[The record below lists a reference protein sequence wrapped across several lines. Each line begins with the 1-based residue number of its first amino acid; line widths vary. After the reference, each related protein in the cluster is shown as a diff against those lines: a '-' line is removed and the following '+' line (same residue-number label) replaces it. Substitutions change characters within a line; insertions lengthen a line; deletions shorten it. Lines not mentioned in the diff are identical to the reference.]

1 MVRCCSGDHDVIRLS
16 HVSSVV
22 LVIALLATGD
32 TAAGAGEARSDGK
45 APVPAPATLRVAL
58 LVDGEVSKPAI
69 RTMRTEADR
78 IWASNAVA
86 IEWLIPGEAS
96 NAPADVVALVGPD
109 SRTRLQAREKDQ
121 RTLGCFRA
129 HRQDNGVPVIIVFPE
144 RATQMVRGWMTGLG
158 ARSPAGWLEE
168 RTGTLLGRVLAHEIG
183 HYLIGPG
190 HTEAGLMRAQ
200 FEYGDLWSDQPDEYS
215 LTGRAPEFLSSSSQ
229 QLPFRSRAAPRSEP
243 TAR

>member
-1 MVRCCSGDHDVIRLS
+1 MVSRCSVDHDVIRLS
-16 HVSSVV
+16 HVSSVLLAV
-22 LVIALLATGD
+22 ALLASSD
-32 TAAGAGEARSDGK
+32 TAAGAGEARSDRK

-78 IWASNAVA
+78 IWARNAVA

-96 NAPADVVALVGPD
+96 DTPADVVALVGPD
-109 SRTRLQAREKDQ
+109 SRRCLQARETDQ
-121 RTLGCFRA
+121 HALGCFQAR
-129 HRQDNGVPVIIVFPE
+129 RQGNGPPVIIVFPQ
-144 RATQMVRGWMTGLG
+144 RATHMVRGWMASLG

-183 HYLIGPG
+183 HYLLGPG

-200 FEYGDLWSDQPDEYS
+200 FEFRDLWVDRPDAYP
-215 LTGRAPEFLSSSSQ
+215 LTDHAPEFASSSSRV
-229 QLPFRSRAAPRSEP
+229 LPLRSRAVPPSES
-243 TAR
+243 TRR